1 MQAFSLN
8 SNFIPTALIVDDQDY
23 NREICRAILEQVG
36 YDIEESEDGEG
47 ALEKLEDHDFDMMI
61 LDLHMPGMSGY
72 AVLSEI
78 RSNPRLAKLFVIVMT
93 AHGPQITGELHNVAN
108 RIMFKPID
116 IQSFT
121 SFAAL
126 FKKSLERSAGKPTA
140 DQ

>member
-8 SNFIPTALIVDDQDY
+8 TMYTPSALIVDDQDY

-36 YDIEESEDGEG
+36 YQIEESEDGEG
-47 ALEKLEDHDFDMMI
+47 ALEKLEDRDFDMMI

-72 AVLSEI
+72 TVLTEV
-78 RSNPRLAKLFVIVMT
+78 RANPRLSKLFVIVMT

-108 RIMFKPID
+108 RIMFKPLD

-121 SFAAL
+121 YFAAH
-126 FKKSLERSAGKPTA
+126 FKKSLQPT
-140 DQ
+140 

>member
-1 MQAFSLN
+1 MQALSLN
-8 SNFIPTALIVDDQDY
+8 TNFTPTALIVDDQDF

-36 YDIEESEDGEG
+36 YQIEESEDGES
-47 ALEKLEDHDFDMMI
+47 ALEKLEDHDYDMMI

-72 AVLSEI
+72 TVLAQI
-78 RSNPRLAKLFVIVMT
+78 RANPRLAKLFVIVMT

-116 IQSFT
+116 IQSFS

-126 FKKSLERSAGKPTA
+126 FKKSLERGSGTRPL
-140 DQ
+140 D